1 LEKNGADVKIF
12 LVDVV
17 GEHSAKVE
25 QRIGVSFGYNEEYIT
40 ELKKIPG
47 RKWHPNDKRWSF
59 PYNIENTERIIN
71 IFKNQK
77 INIDPK
83 LSIVISP
90 IKKKSEGEVKQL
102 DETVNNDDRELRQL
116 MRLKNYSSKT
126 IKSYTS
132 CIRAFFQFYHNC
144 NPREL
149 SAGEIKSYLLY
160 LIEKKNCTSGTINQY
175 INALRFLYVEV
186 YKAPFVIGEIP
197 RPRKESKLP
206 GVFNEEE
213 VLNLFESVKNLK
225 HRVMLMMTYAGGLR
239 VSELVNL
246 RIEDIDVQR
255 RSIHIRAGKG
265 MKDRCIPLAET
276 IIKPLHIYW
285 QAYNLGVR
293 GWLFPGGKPG
303 YHLSI
308 RSIQAVF
315 ERAIQSARITKHV
328 SMHTL
333 RHSYATHSNE
343 RGYDIRHLQKL
354 LGHKSIKTT
363 EIYTHISNTEIA
375 KVKSPLDFL
384 LKNWVLD
391 ENSKEIKLLK
401 NKNHN
406 K

>member
-1 LEKNGADVKIF
+1 MPYTANRTNYLRDEISQAALFPLG
-12 LVDVV
+12 VD
-17 GEHSAKVE
+17 
-25 QRIGVSFGYNEEYIT
+25 RIGVKVSYDPKLIEEFKT
-40 ELKKIPG
+40 IPEH
-47 RKWHPNDKRWSF
+47 RWHPEQKQCLPAVHPDGLRQAGSF
-59 PYNIENTERIIN
+59 PYSDENTKRIIE
-71 IFKNQK
+71 IFGGKK
-77 INIDPK
+77 INIAREFQARFNITEHKNELPK
-83 LSIVISP
+83 INQ
-90 IKKKSEGEVKQL
+90 EVL
-102 DETVNNDDRELRQL
+102 DDLTEMRKL
-116 MRLKNYSSKT
+116 MRLKNYSNKT

-144 NPREL
+144 NPIEL
-149 SAGEIKSYLLY
+149 SAVEIKSYLLY

-186 YKAPFVIGEIP
+186 YKVPFVIGEIP

-206 GVFNEEE
+206 DVFNEEE

-225 HRVMLMMTYAGGLR
+225 HRVMLMMTYASGLR
-239 VSELVNL
+239 VNELVNL

-255 RSIHIRAGKG
+255 QSIHIRAGKG
-265 MKDRCIPLAET
+265 MKDRYVPLAET

-354 LGHKSIKTT
+354 LGHSAR
-363 EIYTHISNTEIA
+363 EIIWN
-375 KVKSPLDFL
+375 
-384 LKNWVLD
+384 
-391 ENSKEIKLLK
+391 
-401 NKNHN
+401 
-406 K
+406 